1 MGLLEGKHAFI
12 SGAANGIGRAAAAR
26 FATEGASLYLIDV
39 EGDRLGALVDD
50 LAAGAPDEVIGACV
64 DIRDEAAVETS
75 VADAERQLGGL
86 DVVVANAA
94 VEPADDASILD
105 LELDVWR
112 RVIDT
117 NLTGCFLTAKHG
129 ARALMRCPRPGRALV
144 FTASPTGVLGLA
156 AGQDA
161 YSASKGGVLG
171 LMRVVA
177 ADLAP
182 HAIRVNAVMPG
193 LTDTRANAALLADPE
208 SRQTAFAGIPL
219 GREADPSEIAAAI
232 AWLASD
238 QASYATGSV
247 LVIDGGVTA
256 I

>member
-1 MGLLEGKHAFI
+1 VTCAKV
-12 SGAANGIGRAAAAR
+12 
-26 FATEGASLYLIDV
+26 DV
-39 EGDRLGALVDD
+39 
-50 LAAGAPDEVIGACV
+50 
-64 DIRDEAAVETS
+64 RDEARVEAA
-75 VADAERQLGGL
+75 VADAERGFGQL

-105 LELDVWR
+105 LDLEVWR
-112 RVIDT
+112 RVIET

-129 ARALMRCPRPGRALV
+129 ARALVRCPGPGRALV

-156 AGQDA
+156 PGQDA
-161 YSASKGGVLG
+161 YSASKAGVLG
-171 LMRVVA
+171 LMRVAA

-182 HAIRVNAVMPG
+182 FGVRVNAVMPG
-193 LTDTRANAALLADPE
+193 LTDTRANAALLADPDAR
-208 SRQTAFAGIPL
+208 SAALAGIPL

-232 AWLASD
+232 AWIASD

-247 LVIDGGVTA
+247 LIIDGGVTA